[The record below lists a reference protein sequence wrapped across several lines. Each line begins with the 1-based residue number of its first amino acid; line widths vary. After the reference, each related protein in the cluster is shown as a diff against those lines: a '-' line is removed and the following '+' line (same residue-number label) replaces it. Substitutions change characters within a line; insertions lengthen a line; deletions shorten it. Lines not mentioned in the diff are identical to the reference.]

1 MYLILRLDN
10 LASRCHPHPRDL
22 HPSHLGGSSSHV
34 TRTRGP
40 RQGDSIPPPG
50 YYHLVTIVPSEDTK
64 GPTSCPPPSSHPP
77 VCGQRRTST
86 PLTTHNNWRRQVN
99 SKCSI
104 KSRGSFISASQ
115 ILQGRCHLA
124 LNVIWKNIYVI
135 AKNIKKFVDFCA
147 GTTIFNCTRLV
158 GFAVDWW
165 HLSDVQQLPSPG
177 AALVSWCAF
186 WVPSVPCCNCL
197 VSQLSSSDSHRAW
210 QQIRLEDSPVE
221 PSSPPPPPSPAWSG
235 RGTWRRWHCCH
246 RKSNEESCGAG
257 RVPP

>member
-1 MYLILRLDN
+1 MLRRSANISFRMEYWARKFQCMLADIASATVSMLQRCLFTCRQTEVENVSICGENIVEYLILRLDN

-77 VCGQRRTST
+77 ACGRRRTST

-104 KSRGSFISASQ
+104 MSRGSFISASQ
-115 ILQGRCHLA
+115 ILQVQGRCHLA
-124 LNVIWKNIYVI
+124 LNVI
-135 AKNIKKFVDFCA
+135 
-147 GTTIFNCTRLV
+147 
-158 GFAVDWW
+158 
-165 HLSDVQQLPSPG
+165 
-177 AALVSWCAF
+177 
-186 WVPSVPCCNCL
+186 
-197 VSQLSSSDSHRAW
+197 
-210 QQIRLEDSPVE
+210 
-221 PSSPPPPPSPAWSG
+221 
-235 RGTWRRWHCCH
+235 
-246 RKSNEESCGAG
+246 
-257 RVPP
+257 

>member
-1 MYLILRLDN
+1 MLRRSANISFRMEYWARKFQCMLADIASATVSMLQRCSFHLLQAVKIWSICGENIVEYLILRLDN

-50 YYHLVTIVPSEDTK
+50 DHHLVTIVPSEVIK

-124 LNVIWKNIYVI
+124 LNVI
-135 AKNIKKFVDFCA
+135 
-147 GTTIFNCTRLV
+147 
-158 GFAVDWW
+158 
-165 HLSDVQQLPSPG
+165 
-177 AALVSWCAF
+177 
-186 WVPSVPCCNCL
+186 
-197 VSQLSSSDSHRAW
+197 
-210 QQIRLEDSPVE
+210 
-221 PSSPPPPPSPAWSG
+221 
-235 RGTWRRWHCCH
+235 
-246 RKSNEESCGAG
+246 
-257 RVPP
+257 

>member
-1 MYLILRLDN
+1 MAPPSPQSSLRWPPPPASSFTSYFFSIPFSKSKFADPPLCSCSSPSRHPCSPPPQAGCLHQVVTMLRRSANISFRIEYLARKFQCMLADIASATVSMLQRCLFTCRQTEVENASICGENIVEYLILRLDN

-77 VCGQRRTST
+77 ACGQRRTST

-124 LNVIWKNIYVI
+124 LNVI
-135 AKNIKKFVDFCA
+135 
-147 GTTIFNCTRLV
+147 
-158 GFAVDWW
+158 
-165 HLSDVQQLPSPG
+165 
-177 AALVSWCAF
+177 
-186 WVPSVPCCNCL
+186 
-197 VSQLSSSDSHRAW
+197 
-210 QQIRLEDSPVE
+210 
-221 PSSPPPPPSPAWSG
+221 
-235 RGTWRRWHCCH
+235 
-246 RKSNEESCGAG
+246 
-257 RVPP
+257 